1 MPLGDPH
8 GGNFEY
14 TTEGL
19 PLNVAFNVI
28 PVSDVS
34 RSERFYCELLGFEA
48 VSESPEFAHLSRMG
62 CDIVL
67 MRSETTGIDTG
78 IFFAVDN
85 PYNTRRRLIDQG
97 VVFTVE
103 PKMGPFGTYT
113 SFRDDDGNVISVV
126 DAGFMKR
133 KDAP

>member
-28 PVSDVS
+28 PVSDIS
-34 RSERFYCELLGFEA
+34 RSERFYCELLGFEV
-48 VSESPEFAHLSRMG
+48 VSESSDHAHLSRAG
-62 CDIVL
+62 CNIVL
-67 MRSETTGIDTG
+67 KRSETAGIDTG

-97 VVFTVE
+97 VVFTVD
-103 PKMGPFGTYT
+103 PTMGPMGTYT

-126 DAGFMKR
+126 DAGFMRR